1 MRESQPLKRAS
12 AAKKEINRVQRKL
25 SDPKK
30 RKKLLP
36 GEIEHVEDMVVI
48 LALAGYSRTQTGQIV
63 GVSRGQVREILERPH
78 VTEKLILLRKKLPDA
93 ALELLKGYM
102 IEAITTIA
110 QVMRSSEDDK
120 FVLQAAAEILDRAGL
135 PKASRQERHTVN
147 EDKTTFSDDGL
158 LEKLRTASPQV
169 QEEAAQMIE
178 GLENL
183 LTAAAEENSNDEV
196 GDGSA

>member
-1 MRESQPLKRAS
+1 MRQSQPLKRAN
-12 AAKKEINRVQRKL
+12 AAKKEVNRVKRKL
-25 SDPKK
+25 TDPKK

-78 VTEKLILLRKKLPDA
+78 VTEKLVLLRRKIPEA

-110 QVMRSSEDDK
+110 QVMRSAEDDK
-120 FVLQAAAEILDRAGL
+120 YVLQAAAEILDRAGM
-135 PKASRQERHTVN
+135 PKASRQERHSIDET
-147 EDKTTFSDDGL
+147 KTTISDDGL
-158 LEKLRTASPQV
+158 LEKLRQANPKV
-169 QEEAAQMIE
+169 QEEAAQLVE
-178 GLENL
+178 SLETL
-183 LTAAAEENSNDEV
+183 LADHAAEQDKENNDAS
-196 GDGSA
+196 D